1 MSQNHSRPTD
11 DIMYPEQITRDA
23 LYELFASAYFNVN
36 RDSDDDVYLKDMYTI
51 WLFPQ
56 QEGNQIRLMAQFKGN
71 QEASREAKLEYAN
84 LINDGYRLVRAYVD
98 RDGDIGF
105 DYFLVTEGGVTRRT
119 IVLSVRRF
127 VQYVQIAL
135 QQDSQNVI
143 G

>member
-1 MSQNHSRPTD
+1 MSDNQSRPSD
-11 DIMYPEQITRDA
+11 DVVYPEQITRDS
-23 LYELFASAYFNVN
+23 LYDLFASAYFNVN

-51 WLFPQ
+51 WVFPQ
-56 QEGNQIRLMAQFKGN
+56 QEGNQVRLMAQFKGN
-71 QEASREAKLEYAN
+71 AEAPRETKLEYAN
-84 LINDGYRLVRAYVD
+84 AINDGYRLVRAYID

-105 DYFLVTEGGVTRRT
+105 DYFLVTEGGTTRRN
-119 IVLSVRRF
+119 IVLAVRRF